1 MKIHL
6 KIVFFVREL
15 EVPFL
20 RLGQFS
26 FQTLLRCRAPKLLAR
41 ICPVPGPMEFETIAL
56 SFAEWGTNDDHL
68 LK

>member
-1 MKIHL
+1 MKTHL

-20 RLGQFS
+20 RLGQFP

-41 ICPVPGPMEFETIAL
+41 ICPVPGPVKFYTIAL
-56 SFAEWGTNDDHL
+56 SFAEWGTNLYHGFQ
-68 LK
+68 